1 MQWVRTNRRFG
12 GWCALAAIAL
22 QIVLSFGHAHRIDG
36 FRPGGLLQAATAI
49 HAQTSVE
56 RADPAPKPAG
66 LALEYCAVCIAI
78 KMGAA
83 AVPPDEPPSAVPFT
97 AGGVR
102 LAPHA
107 EAAAWTL
114 AHLLFQA
121 RAPPSA

>member
-12 GWCALAAIAL
+12 AGCALVAIAL
-22 QIVLSFGHAHRIDG
+22 RIVLSFGHGHRIDG

-49 HAQTSVE
+49 HALTSVE

-66 LALEYCAVCIAI
+66 LAFEYCAICIVI

-83 AVPPDEPPSAVPFT
+83 AVTPEEPSSAVPVI
-97 AGGVR
+97 AGGTK

-107 EAAAWTL
+107 EAAAWRL

-121 RAPPSA
+121 RGPPPA

>member
-1 MQWVRTNRRFG
+1 
-12 GWCALAAIAL
+12 LAIAL
-22 QIVLSFGHAHRIDG
+22 QIVLSFGHAHRING
-36 FRPGGLLQAATAI
+36 FRSGGLLQAAAAI
-49 HAQTSVE
+49 HAQTSVDS
-56 RADPAPKPAG
+56 ADPAPKPVG
-66 LALEYCAVCIAI
+66 LASEYCAICIVI

-83 AVPPDEPPSAVPFT
+83 AVPPEEPSSAVPVI

-102 LAPHA
+102 LAPRA

>member
-1 MQWVRTNRRFG
+1 MRLVRTNRRFG

-36 FRPGGLLQAATAI
+36 FRPGGLFQAATAI
-49 HAQTSVE
+49 HTQMSVE
-56 RADPAPKPAG
+56 GADPAPKPAG
-66 LALEYCAVCIAI
+66 LAFEYCAICIVI

-83 AVPPDEPPSAVPFT
+83 AVPPEAPSSGVPII

-102 LAPHA
+102 LAPRA
-107 EAAAWTL
+107 ETTAWTL
-114 AHLLFQA
+114 THLLFRA